1 MNSLL
6 PPPVRRSM
14 ASTTAS
20 EKVTGSFPCRKS
32 AKAAVLALRKA
43 GYSAREI
50 QVLRGVPSEELERKG
65 LYDVLS
71 KYVRHLANP
80 KRILIR
86 VTSHALARA
95 SLPFRNLGAEMAV
108 NRFFHHTP
116 AQAPASHSSSGA
128 AILPVRR
135 WSE

>member
-6 PPPVRRSM
+6 PPPLVRRSM
-14 ASTTAS
+14 ASK
-20 EKVTGSFPCRKS
+20 KVTGAFPCRKS

-43 GYSAREI
+43 GYGAREI
-50 QVLRGVPSEELERKG
+50 QILRGVPSAELEREG
-65 LYDVLS
+65 VYNVLS
-71 KYVRHLANP
+71 KYVRHLVNP

-86 VTSHALARA
+86 VTSHEIDRA
-95 SLPFRNLGAEMAV
+95 SLLFRNLGAEVAV

-116 AQAPASHSSSGA
+116 APASHAASGGT
-128 AILPVRR
+128 ILPVRR